1 MENDVSPEDKIKKYF
16 LEHKDIDNCN
26 NHKINDHLWVFVGT
40 VLKKEFQKFE
50 KLNRY
55 PKFMASFCCY

>member
-1 MENDVSPEDKIKKYF
+1 MENDVAEDKINTHF

-40 VLKKEFQKFE
+40 VLKKG
-50 KLNRY
+50 L
-55 PKFMASFCCY
+55 